1 MISLSTLKNTTRAY
15 KRMKRVGRGAGSG
28 LGKTC
33 GRGEKGAGSRAG
45 YKRRLGYEG
54 GQFRTFMKIP
64 QRGFNQARFR
74 KPFDA
79 VNLDQIES
87 MFEEGEIVNLVS
99 LAERGFLSGSSYGLK
114 VLGNGEL
121 KKKVSIEA
129 HAFSASAREK
139 LSAGKFAFTL
149 LESCQMTS
157 EDSLSSDS
165 DSDEK

>member
-1 MISLSTLKNTTRAY
+1 MISLSTLKNTTRMY
-15 KRMKRVGRGAGSG
+15 KRTKRVGRGAGSG

-33 GRGEKGAGSRAG
+33 GRGEKGAGARAG
-45 YKRRLGYEG
+45 YKRRFGYEG

-64 QRGFNQARFR
+64 QRGFSQVRFR
-74 KPFDA
+74 KAFDF

-87 MFEEGEIVNLVS
+87 MFDDGEVVNLVS

-139 LSAGKFAFTL
+139 LSAAKIAFTL

-157 EDSLSSDS
+157 EDIIPCDS
-165 DSDEK
+165 ESEKQ